1 MLEHTYSLVARLL
14 SSSQGSYNDPR
25 LQFYP
30 LHSWHGTCSGQAG
43 CPQIHQEK
51 AIDTNGDPLEDLSS
65 EKVKAGAI
73 SIIEKKMG
81 YNLSHSPYIE

>member
-1 MLEHTYSLVARLL
+1 M
-14 SSSQGSYNDPR
+14 SSNP
-25 LQFYP
+25 
-30 LHSWHGTCSGQAG
+30 SG
-43 CPQIHQEK
+43 K
-51 AIDTNGDPLEDLSS
+51 TIDTNGDPLEDLSS